1 MPYVLYGIILIALV
15 ILVRNIRI
23 VPQAQAYVIT
33 RLGAYKTTWGV
44 GLHLKIPFIE
54 SVAKRLSLKEQV
66 ADFPPQPVITK
77 DNVTMQIDT
86 VVYYQITDPK
96 LYTYGIEQPILAIEN
111 LSATTLRNLIG
122 DLELDQCL
130 TSRDI
135 VNTKMRQILDE
146 ATDPWGI
153 KVNRVELKNILPP
166 KEIQSAMEKQMKAE
180 RERREAILRAEGEKR
195 SAILTAEGE
204 KESAILRADA
214 KKQEQI
220 LEAQGRAEA
229 ILTVQRATAEGIRLI
244 NESMPSDAVIK
255 LKSLEAFA
263 AAADGRATKIIIPSE
278 IQGKKFFEEFK
289 AFAMRGNVLDMAVG
303 VVIGGAFTAI
313 VNSLVNDIINPAIGL
328 FFNADF
334 SDVGIHVG
342 DVMIGIGSFINAII
356 NFLIVAFVLFV
367 VIKFVNALHKK
378 PAEPEAPAE
387 PTTKVCPYCQSEI
400 SIKAVRCPHCTSKLE
415 GFPEINN

>member
-1 MPYVLYGIILIALV
+1 MQWIGYIGIG
-15 ILVRNIRI
+15 ILVLLVLLVLVTNIQI
-23 VPQAQAYVIT
+23 VQQSRAYVVE
-33 RLGAYKTTWGV
+33 RLGAYSATWGV
-44 GLHLKIPFIE
+44 GLHFKIPFFE
-54 SVAKRLSLKEQV
+54 RVVKKVSLKEQV
-66 ADFPPQPVITK
+66 ADFDPQPVITK

-86 VVYYQITDPK
+86 VIYFQITDPK
-96 LYTYGIEQPILAIEN
+96 LYTYGVEHPMNAIEN
-111 LSATTLRNLIG
+111 LTATTLRNIIG
-122 DLELDQCL
+122 EMELDQSL
-130 TSRDI
+130 TSRDVI
-135 VNTKMRQILDE
+135 NAKMRSILDE

-278 IQGKKFFEEFK
+278 IQG
-289 AFAMRGNVLDMAVG
+289 AAALAAG
-303 VVIGGAFTAI
+303 
-313 VNSLVNDIINPAIGL
+313 LVESVKG
-328 FFNADF
+328 
-334 SDVGIHVG
+334 
-342 DVMIGIGSFINAII
+342 
-356 NFLIVAFVLFV
+356 
-367 VIKFVNALHKK
+367 
-378 PAEPEAPAE
+378 EAPNA
-387 PTTKVCPYCQSEI
+387 
-400 SIKAVRCPHCTSKLE
+400 
-415 GFPEINN
+415 